1 MNNNE
6 DIRNSLGSDNKKRLY
21 SQKRVASLKDITV
34 IKIGGSTL
42 GSHDTTLQD
51 IVDMK
56 LRGLNPVVV
65 HGGGA
70 LVSTWMKKSG
80 IIPQFVG
87 GLRVTN
93 RESLDVAIAVLT
105 GLVNKSL
112 VAEIQSL
119 GSLAVGISG
128 VDGNT
133 LIADVADDKL
143 GYVGKIVDVRV
154 DVLHSLI
161 QSEYIPIVSSVAMT
175 KQKDKSDSLILNI
188 NADHAAG
195 EIAIALQAD
204 SVVFMTDVPGIM
216 DSSRRLIQ
224 RITKDQAQSLIHSK
238 VIDGGMIPKVESC
251 CRSLDF
257 VKKTYIVDGRKS
269 HALRDVFDG
278 KFSGTR
284 IG

>member
-1 MNNNE
+1 
-6 DIRNSLGSDNKKRLY
+6 
-21 SQKRVASLKDITV
+21 
-34 IKIGGSTL
+34 
-42 GSHDTTLQD
+42 
-51 IVDMK
+51 MK

-70 LVSTWMKKSG
+70 LVSSWMKKNG

-119 GSLAVGISG
+119 GCLAVGISG

-133 LIADVADDKL
+133 LIAEIVDDKL
-143 GYVGKIVDVRV
+143 GYVGKIINVRV
-154 DVLHSLI
+154 DVLRSLI
-161 QSEYIPIVSSVAMT
+161 QSGYIPIVSSVAMT
-175 KQKDKSDSLILNI
+175 KQKDNSDSLILNI

-204 SVVFMTDVPGIM
+204 SVIFMTDVPGIM
-216 DSSRRLIQ
+216 DSSRRLIS
-224 RITKDQAQSLIHSK
+224 RVTKDQAQSLINSK

-251 CRSLDF
+251 CRALNF
-257 VKKTYIVDGRKS
+257 VKKTYIVDGRKP
-269 HALRDVFDG
+269 HVLRDLFNG
-278 KFSGTR
+278 NFSGTR

>member
-65 HGGGA
+65 HGGGS

-224 RITKDQAQSLIHSK
+224 RVTKDQAQSLIHSK

-269 HALRDVFDG
+269 HVLRDVLDG

>member
-65 HGGGA
+65 HGGGS

-133 LIADVADDKL
+133 LIADVAVGLRTFKL
-143 GYVGKIVDVRV
+143 
-154 DVLHSLI
+154 
-161 QSEYIPIVSSVAMT
+161 
-175 KQKDKSDSLILNI
+175 KS
-188 NADHAAG
+188 
-195 EIAIALQAD
+195 
-204 SVVFMTDVPGIM
+204 
-216 DSSRRLIQ
+216 
-224 RITKDQAQSLIHSK
+224 
-238 VIDGGMIPKVESC
+238 
-251 CRSLDF
+251 
-257 VKKTYIVDGRKS
+257 
-269 HALRDVFDG
+269 
-278 KFSGTR
+278 
-284 IG
+284 

>member
-6 DIRNSLGSDNKKRLY
+6 DIRNSLDDDSEKRLI
-21 SQKRVASLKDITV
+21 SQKRDTRLKDITV

-42 GSHDTTLQD
+42 GEHDTSLQD
-51 IVDMK
+51 VVDMK

-70 LVSTWMKKSG
+70 LVSSWMKKNG

-119 GSLAVGISG
+119 GCLAVGISG
-128 VDGNT
+128 VDANT
-133 LIADVADDKL
+133 LIAEVVDNKL

-154 DVLHSLI
+154 DVLRSLI
-161 QSEYIPIVSSVAMT
+161 QSGYIPVVSSVAMT
-175 KQKDKSDSLILNI
+175 KQKDNSDSLILNI

-216 DSSRRLIQ
+216 DSSRRLIS
-224 RITKDQAQSLIHSK
+224 RVTKDQAQSLINSK

-269 HALRDVFDG
+269 HVLRDLFDG

>member
-6 DIRNSLGSDNKKRLY
+6 DIRNLLGDDNKKRLT
-21 SQKRVASLKDITV
+21 SQKRDASLKDITV
-34 IKIGGSTL
+34 VKIGGSTL
-42 GSHDTTLQD
+42 GEHDTSLQD
-51 IVDMK
+51 VVDMK

-70 LVSTWMKKSG
+70 LVSSWMKKNG
-80 IIPQFVG
+80 VVPKFVG

-119 GSLAVGISG
+119 GCLAVGISG

-133 LIADVADDKL
+133 LIAEIVDDKL

-154 DVLHSLI
+154 DVLRSLI
-161 QSEYIPIVSSVAMT
+161 QSGYIPIVSSVAMT
-175 KQKDKSDSLILNI
+175 KQKDNSDSLILNI

-204 SVVFMTDVPGIM
+204 SVIFMTDVPGIM
-216 DSSRRLIQ
+216 DSSRRLIS
-224 RITKDQAQSLIHSK
+224 RVTKDQAQSLINSK

-251 CRSLDF
+251 CRALNF
-257 VKKTYIVDGRKS
+257 VKKTYIVDGRKP
-269 HALRDVFDG
+269 HVLRDLFNG
-278 KFSGTR
+278 NFSGTR

>member
-1 MNNNE
+1 MNDNE
-6 DIRNSLGSDNKKRLY
+6 DIRNSLGSDDKKRLY

-42 GSHDTTLQD
+42 GAHDTTLQD

-56 LRGLNPVVV
+56 SRGLNPVVV

-70 LVSTWMKKSG
+70 LVSTWIKKSG

-133 LIADVADDKL
+133 LIAEVADDKL

-154 DVLHSLI
+154 DVVHSLI
-161 QSEYIPIVSSVAMT
+161 QSGYIPIVSSVAMI
-175 KQKDKSDSLILNI
+175 KQKDNSDSLILNI

-224 RITKDQAQSLIHSK
+224 RVTKDQAQSLIHSK

-269 HALRDVFDG
+269 HVLRDVLDG

>member
-65 HGGGA
+65 HGGGS

-224 RITKDQAQSLIHSK
+224 RVTKDQAQSLIHSK
-238 VIDGGMIPKVESC
+238 VIDGGMIPKVKSC

-269 HALRDVFDG
+269 HVLRDVLDG

>member
-6 DIRNSLGSDNKKRLY
+6 DIKNSLGSDNKEKSF
-21 SQKRVASLKDITV
+21 SQKRATNLKGVTV
-34 IKIGGSTL
+34 VKIGGSTL
-42 GSHDTTLQD
+42 GAHDTSLQD
-51 IVDMK
+51 VVDMK
-56 LRGLNPVVV
+56 SRGLNPVVV

-70 LVSTWMKKSG
+70 LVSTWMRKSG
-80 IIPQFVG
+80 IIPRFVG

-93 RESLDVAIAVLT
+93 RESLDVVIAVLT

-112 VAEIQSL
+112 VAEIQTL
-119 GSLAVGISG
+119 GPLAVGISG

-133 LIADVADDKL
+133 LIADVTDDKL
-143 GYVGKIVDVRV
+143 GYVGKIVEVRI
-154 DVLHSLI
+154 DVLQSLI
-161 QSEYIPIVSSVAMT
+161 QSGYIPVVSSIAMT
-175 KQKDKSDSLILNI
+175 KQTDNSESLILNI

-216 DSSRRLIQ
+216 DSSRRLIS
-224 RITKDQAQSLIHSK
+224 RVTKNQAQSLIRSK
-238 VIDGGMIPKVESC
+238 VIDGGMIPKVVSC
-251 CRSLDF
+251 CKSLDF

-269 HALRDVFDG
+269 HALRDVLDG
-278 KFSGTR
+278 KFFGTR